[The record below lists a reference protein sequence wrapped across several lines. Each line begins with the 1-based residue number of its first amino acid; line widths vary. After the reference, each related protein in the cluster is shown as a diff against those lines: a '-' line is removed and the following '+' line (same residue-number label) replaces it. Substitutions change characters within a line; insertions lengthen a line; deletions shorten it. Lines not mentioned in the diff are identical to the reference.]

1 MTLDKYF
8 EEEKIVQIL
17 CKYRAK
23 EAGKRH
29 DLHMIRNF
37 SVHERNN
44 TIYSS
49 QQKSQFIQISEMFPS
64 RRKWKKLYRDE
75 RKSCSDS
82 LKTNQLRLFNSY
94 KRTKKEI
101 ELNIIQ
107 APIWYNKLI
116 TFVKEIQTEIFDI
129 ENLEYDLSSPKITGI
144 KKDEKDGII
153 TYRPIAVYDLK
164 SKIICSLTAK
174 YFINFFDKHFL
185 DCSYAFRAYNLDK
198 KKIPSH
204 HDCIDEISKKR
215 KSSKGLWV
223 AECDIQK
230 FFDIVNHTHLLDIF
244 ERLSKNIQVKSG
256 KIIDPK
262 SVILLKSFLKSYSF
276 QNNILK
282 LNGDQEW
289 FEQNNLPVGIFG
301 WAEKK
306 LNVAFGDTYCD
317 DNLIGVPQG
326 NAISCFVAN
335 LILHDVDESVLS
347 SVEDIFYIRYCD
359 DMILLH
365 SDKSKCQLA
374 LDVFMQRLE
383 NNFLLYH
390 PPVQNLNYKDESFTF
405 WNESKSKLPYYWAD
419 KNILNTNV
427 PWLSFVGYQINFDG
441 KIRVRKK
448 TIIKET
454 KKQVSETEKIIVN
467 LGKLKHYQKVKNHH
481 SRWSKRQIISSLE
494 HRLISMSVGRIKIY
508 NHRNPLQQ
516 GLCWT
521 NGFKTLKRNRIVSKQ
536 LRYLDR
542 RRNHQIIRLKNSLK
556 KIVKKSNIKDFKE
569 RKNHNGSAFSYYNFL
584 KYK

>member
-1 MTLDKYF
+1 MKLDKYF

-37 SVHERNN
+37 SVHKRSN
-44 TIYSS
+44 TIFSS
-49 QQKSQFIQISEMFPS
+49 QQKNQFKQISEMFPS

-75 RKSCSDS
+75 RKSCRDS

-101 ELNIIQ
+101 ELNLIQ
-107 APIWYNKLI
+107 PPTWYNKL
-116 TFVKEIQTEIFDI
+116 TSFVHEIQAEILDI
-129 ENLEYDLSSPKITGI
+129 ESLRYDLSSPKITGI
-144 KKDEKDGII
+144 KKDEKDGLI

-185 DCSYAFRAYNLDK
+185 DCSYAFRAYNAHTR
-198 KKIPSH
+198 KIPSH
-204 HDCIDEISKKR
+204 HDCIDDINKKR
-215 KSSKGLWV
+215 KSSRGLWV

-230 FFDIVNHTHLLDIF
+230 FFDIVNHTHLLEVF
-244 ERLSKNIQVKSG
+244 TKLSKKIEVISG
-256 KIIDPK
+256 KAIDPK
-262 SVILLKSFLKSYSF
+262 SVILFKSFLKSYSF
-276 QNNILK
+276 QENILK
-282 LNGDQEW
+282 LNNDKDW
-289 FEQNNLPVGIFG
+289 FEENNLPMGVFG

-306 LNVAFGDTYCD
+306 LNNAFGETYCV
-317 DNLIGVPQG
+317 DNLLGVPQG

-335 LILHDVDESVLS
+335 LILHDVDERVLDSVK
-347 SVEDIFYIRYCD
+347 DIFYIRYCD

-365 SDKSKCQLA
+365 SEKSNCQLA
-374 LDVFMQRLE
+374 LDAFTKGLKD
-383 NNFLLYH
+383 NFLLYH
-390 PPVQNLNYKDESFTF
+390 DPVRNLNYKEESFTF
-405 WNESKSKLPYYWAD
+405 WNESKSKLPYYWGD
-419 KNILNTNV
+419 KNVLSTNV

-454 KKQVSETEKIIVN
+454 KKQVAETEKVIAN
-467 LGKLKHYQKVKNHH
+467 LGKLKHYQTVKNHH

-508 NHRNPLQQ
+508 NHKNPLQQ

-556 KIVKKSNIKDFKE
+556 KIVRKSTIKDFKE